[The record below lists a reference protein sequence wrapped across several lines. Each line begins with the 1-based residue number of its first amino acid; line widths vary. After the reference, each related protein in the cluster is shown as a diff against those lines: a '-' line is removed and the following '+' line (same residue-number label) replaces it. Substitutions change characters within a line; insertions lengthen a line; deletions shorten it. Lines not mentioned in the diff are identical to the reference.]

1 MKDESKNDFKPRSSA
16 FKWVALVLIG
26 QGLFVGGVIA
36 QPTIK
41 AYFADDGLPPVVQAT
56 AYDVQGL
63 ANIADA
69 HTYIQLPTPKGKLSD
84 EIKLTTNNGV
94 Y

>member
-1 MKDESKNDFKPRSSA
+1 MDRNTKNDFKPRSSA

-41 AYFADDGLPPVVQAT
+41 AYFADDGLPPVIQAN
-56 AYDVQGL
+56 AYD
-63 ANIADA
+63 
-69 HTYIQLPTPKGKLSD
+69 TKGMSSLIDMPIKPARLSD

>member
-1 MKDESKNDFKPRSSA
+1 MKNDFKPRSSA

-26 QGLFVGGVIA
+26 QGLFVGGVVA

-41 AYFADDGLPPVVQAT
+41 AYFADGEQLPPVVQAN
-56 AYDVQGL
+56 AYDTSGVNAL
-63 ANIADA
+63 ID
-69 HTYIQLPTPKGKLSD
+69 LPIKPSKLSD